1 MRRFIAAMINVAAAI
16 VAIIALSV
24 LQMEYPNESV
34 KEVLNSSSFEKT
46 DEFNEIVTNNINDVF
61 TLISLKNCFETNGSL
76 NYTLI
81 IAETIDRNNEIK
93 KWTIQD
99 CLVLATKVHGL
110 YIDSNFN
117 VEQSND
123 QTVVPFSKNSTY
135 NFSFKTYPSKVR
147 TGVMTEEDFLLEF
160 MYTLSQ
166 YYRCKFNLNDNGTN
180 FKYRVIY
187 FDEYDNQISEYKNAD
202 LNNKD
207 MISNNSF
214 LYLSSK
220 DNIISTN
227 FSSPDS
233 TAKIKDI
240 KALNPNLDQ
249 EFKLYVLVDTAYPD
263 KDLLQDNYNVYS
275 HRKNKCAILI
285 TIIVYSSIIFLIS
298 LFLTIMLV
306 LATKKSVDESTR
318 LFYFL
323 PTEFYLICYIV
334 LLSSLLFF
342 ANRYLSTERF
352 AEYNMSTI
360 KIHIYLLVVYVT
372 TVFLVLILASKFAN
386 DTLTPISIKAIKDNY
401 ELGKIRLSSSMF
413 FFAIFIPVI
422 ILIILSI
429 YLIYLFSM
437 TNDLRIL
444 ITGIVM
450 LFATISFIIYILMLH
465 HAFNNALEVQVKSNE
480 MRTSLIANVSHDIK
494 TPLTSILNYTEL
506 ISEEI
511 SIPSKDMIK
520 NLEDYSKTIVN
531 KSHRLNDLINDLI
544 FDSKVTSGNV
554 ELDMVK
560 IDLNAFITQV
570 LTEFEAKLLE
580 KNIKVIYSNNATNT
594 NILADGSQL
603 YRVFQNLFTNI
614 YKYALEN
621 SRVYVDL
628 DSIKSKILI
637 TIKNIQKEKIEVD
650 PDTLKDRFVRG
661 SKARSTEG
669 FGLGLSISENLIK
682 SMNGKLEVSSV
693 QDLFTVRII
702 FVSYED

>member
-1 MRRFIAAMINVAAAI
+1 MINVVAAVI
-16 VAIIALSV
+16 AIIALSM
-24 LQMEYPNESV
+24 LQMEYPDESV
-34 KEVLNSSSFEKT
+34 REVLNSVSFEKT
-46 DEFNEIVTNNINDVF
+46 DEFNEIVTNNISDIF
-61 TLISLKNCFETNGSL
+61 TLISLKNCFETNGAL

-81 IAETIDRNNEIK
+81 IAETVDKNNEIK

-99 CLVLATKVHGL
+99 CLVQATKVHGL

-123 QTVVPFSKNSTY
+123 QTVIPFSKNLTY

-147 TGVMTEEDFLLEF
+147 TGVMTEEDFLMEF

-180 FKYRVIY
+180 FKYKVIY
-187 FDEYDNQISEYKNAD
+187 FDEYNNPINEYKNAE
-202 LNNKD
+202 LSNKD
-207 MISNNSF
+207 MIENNSF

-227 FSSPDS
+227 FSNTDT
-233 TAKIKDI
+233 TAMIKDI
-240 KALNPNLDQ
+240 KSLNPNIDQ
-249 EFKLYVLVDTAYPD
+249 EFQLYVLIDTTYSD
-263 KDLLQDNYNVYS
+263 KDLLKDNYDVYS

-285 TIIVYSSIIFLIS
+285 TIIVYSSIVFLIS
-298 LFLTIMLV
+298 LFLTIMFV

-318 LFYFL
+318 LFYYL

-334 LLSSLLFF
+334 LITSLLFF
-342 ANRYLSTERF
+342 VNRFLSSGRF
-352 AEYNMSTI
+352 AEYNMDTI
-360 KIHIYLLVVYVT
+360 KINAYLLVVYVT
-372 TVFLVLILASKFAN
+372 SIFLILILSSKFAN

-401 ELGKIRLSSSMF
+401 ELGRIKINSSAF

-437 TNDLRIL
+437 TNDLRVL
-444 ITGIVM
+444 VTGIVM
-450 LFATISFIIYILMLH
+450 LFATISFIIYILVLH

-511 SIPSKDMIK
+511 DNPSKDMMK

-570 LTEFEAKLLE
+570 LTEFESKLLE
-580 KNIKVIYSNNATNT
+580 KNIKIVYNNNATNT

-637 TIKNIQKEKIEVD
+637 SIKNIQKEKIEVD

-693 QDLFTVRII
+693 QDLFTVKIV

>member
-1 MRRFIAAMINVAAAI
+1 MRKFIAAMINVVAAVI
-16 VAIIALSV
+16 AIIALSM
-24 LQMEYPNESV
+24 LQMEYPDESV
-34 KEVLNSSSFEKT
+34 REVLNSVSFEKT
-46 DEFNEIVTNNINDVF
+46 DEFNEIVTNNISDIF
-61 TLISLKNCFETNGSL
+61 TLISLKNCFETNGAL

-81 IAETIDRNNEIK
+81 IAETVDKNNEIK

-99 CLVLATKVHGL
+99 CLVQATKVHGL

-123 QTVVPFSKNSTY
+123 QTVIPFSKNLTY

-147 TGVMTEEDFLLEF
+147 TGVMTEEDFLMEF

-180 FKYRVIY
+180 FKYKVIY
-187 FDEYDNQISEYKNAD
+187 FDEYNNPINEYKNAE
-202 LNNKD
+202 LSNKD
-207 MISNNSF
+207 MIENNSF

-220 DNIISTN
+220 ENIISTN
-227 FSSPDS
+227 FSNTDT
-233 TAKIKDI
+233 TAMIKDI
-240 KALNPNLDQ
+240 KSLNPNIDQ
-249 EFKLYVLVDTAYPD
+249 EFQLYVLIDTTYSD
-263 KDLLQDNYNVYS
+263 KDLLKDNYDVYS

-285 TIIVYSSIIFLIS
+285 TIIVYSSIVFLIS
-298 LFLTIMLV
+298 LFLTIMFV

-318 LFYFL
+318 LFYYL

-334 LLSSLLFF
+334 LITSLLFF
-342 ANRYLSTERF
+342 VNRFLSSGRF
-352 AEYNMSTI
+352 AEYNMDTI
-360 KIHIYLLVVYVT
+360 KINAYLLVVYVT
-372 TVFLVLILASKFAN
+372 SIFLILILSSKFAN

-401 ELGKIRLSSSMF
+401 ELGRIKINSSAF

-437 TNDLRIL
+437 TNDLRVL
-444 ITGIVM
+444 VTGIVM
-450 LFATISFIIYILMLH
+450 LFATISFIIYILVLH

-511 SIPSKDMIK
+511 DNPSKDMMK
-520 NLEDYSKTIVN
+520 NLENYSKTIVN

-570 LTEFEAKLLE
+570 LTEFESKLLE
-580 KNIKVIYSNNATNT
+580 KNIKIVYNNNATNT

-637 TIKNIQKEKIEVD
+637 SIKNIQKEKIEVD

-693 QDLFTVRII
+693 QDLFTVKIV

>member
-1 MRRFIAAMINVAAAI
+1 MRKFIAAMINVVAAVI
-16 VAIIALSV
+16 AIIALSM
-24 LQMEYPNESV
+24 LQMEYPDESV
-34 KEVLNSSSFEKT
+34 REVLNSVSFEKT
-46 DEFNEIVTNNINDVF
+46 DEFNEIVTNNISDIF
-61 TLISLKNCFETNGSL
+61 TLISLKNCFETNGAL

-81 IAETIDRNNEIK
+81 IAETVDKNNEIK

-99 CLVLATKVHGL
+99 CLVQATKVHGL

-123 QTVVPFSKNSTY
+123 QTVIPFSKNLTY

-147 TGVMTEEDFLLEF
+147 TGVMTEEDFLMEF

-180 FKYRVIY
+180 FKYKVIY
-187 FDEYDNQISEYKNAD
+187 FDEYNNPINEYKNAE
-202 LNNKD
+202 LSNKD
-207 MISNNSF
+207 MIENNSF

-227 FSSPDS
+227 FSNTDT
-233 TAKIKDI
+233 TAMIKDI
-240 KALNPNLDQ
+240 KSLNPNIDQ
-249 EFKLYVLVDTAYPD
+249 EFQLYVLIDTTYSD
-263 KDLLQDNYNVYS
+263 KDLLKDNYDVYS

-285 TIIVYSSIIFLIS
+285 TIIVYSSIVFLIS
-298 LFLTIMLV
+298 LFLTIMFV

-318 LFYFL
+318 LFYYL

-334 LLSSLLFF
+334 LITSLLFF
-342 ANRYLSTERF
+342 VNRFLSSGRF
-352 AEYNMSTI
+352 AEYNMDTI
-360 KIHIYLLVVYVT
+360 KINAYLLVVYIT
-372 TVFLVLILASKFAN
+372 SIFLILILSSKFAN

-401 ELGKIRLSSSMF
+401 ELGRIKINSSAF

-437 TNDLRIL
+437 TNDLRVL
-444 ITGIVM
+444 VTGIVM
-450 LFATISFIIYILMLH
+450 LFATISFIIYILVLH

-511 SIPSKDMIK
+511 DNPSKDMMK

-570 LTEFEAKLLE
+570 LTEFESKLLE
-580 KNIKVIYSNNATNT
+580 KNIKIVYNNNATNT

-637 TIKNIQKEKIEVD
+637 SIKNIQKEKIEVD

-693 QDLFTVRII
+693 QDLFTVKIV

>member
-1 MRRFIAAMINVAAAI
+1 MRKFIAAMINVVAAVI
-16 VAIIALSV
+16 AIIALSM
-24 LQMEYPNESV
+24 LQMEYPDESV
-34 KEVLNSSSFEKT
+34 REVLNSVSFEKT
-46 DEFNEIVTNNINDVF
+46 DEFNEIVTNNISDIF
-61 TLISLKNCFETNGSL
+61 TLISLKNCFETNGAL

-81 IAETIDRNNEIK
+81 IAETVDKNNEIK

-99 CLVLATKVHGL
+99 CLVQATKVHGL

-123 QTVVPFSKNSTY
+123 QTVIPFSKNLTY

-147 TGVMTEEDFLLEF
+147 TGVMTEEDFLMEF

-180 FKYRVIY
+180 FKYKVIY
-187 FDEYDNQISEYKNAD
+187 FDEYNNPINEYKNAE
-202 LNNKD
+202 LSNKD
-207 MISNNSF
+207 MIENNSF

-227 FSSPDS
+227 FSNTDT
-233 TAKIKDI
+233 TAMIKDI
-240 KALNPNLDQ
+240 KSLNPNIDQ
-249 EFKLYVLVDTAYPD
+249 EFQLYVLIDTTYSD
-263 KDLLQDNYNVYS
+263 KDLLKDNYDVYS

-285 TIIVYSSIIFLIS
+285 TIIVYSSIVFLIS
-298 LFLTIMLV
+298 LFLTIMFV

-318 LFYFL
+318 LFYYL

-334 LLSSLLFF
+334 LITSLLFF
-342 ANRYLSTERF
+342 VNRFLSSGRF
-352 AEYNMSTI
+352 AEYNMDTI
-360 KIHIYLLVVYVT
+360 KINAYLLVVYVT
-372 TVFLVLILASKFAN
+372 SIFLILILSSKFAN

-401 ELGKIRLSSSMF
+401 ELGRIKINSSAF

-437 TNDLRIL
+437 TNDLRVL
-444 ITGIVM
+444 VTGIVM
-450 LFATISFIIYILMLH
+450 LFATISFIIYILVLH

-511 SIPSKDMIK
+511 DNPSKDMMK
-520 NLEDYSKTIVN
+520 NLENYSKTIVN

-570 LTEFEAKLLE
+570 LTEFESKLLE
-580 KNIKVIYSNNATNT
+580 KNIKIVYNNNATNT

-637 TIKNIQKEKIEVD
+637 SIKNIQKEKIEVD

-693 QDLFTVRII
+693 QDLFTVKIV

>member
-1 MRRFIAAMINVAAAI
+1 MRKFIAAMINVVAAVI
-16 VAIIALSV
+16 AIIALSM
-24 LQMEYPNESV
+24 LQMEYPDESV
-34 KEVLNSSSFEKT
+34 REVLNSVSFEKT
-46 DEFNEIVTNNINDVF
+46 DEFNEIVTNNISDIF
-61 TLISLKNCFETNGSL
+61 TLISLKNCFETNGAL

-81 IAETIDRNNEIK
+81 IAETVDKNNEIK

-99 CLVLATKVHGL
+99 CLVQATKVHGL

-123 QTVVPFSKNSTY
+123 QTVIPFSKNLTY

-147 TGVMTEEDFLLEF
+147 TGVMTEEDFLMEF

-180 FKYRVIY
+180 FKYKVIY
-187 FDEYDNQISEYKNAD
+187 FNEYNNPINEYKNAE
-202 LNNKD
+202 LSNKD
-207 MISNNSF
+207 MIENNSF

-227 FSSPDS
+227 FSNTDT
-233 TAKIKDI
+233 TAMIKDI
-240 KALNPNLDQ
+240 KSLNPNIDQ
-249 EFKLYVLVDTAYPD
+249 EFQLYVLIDTTYSD
-263 KDLLQDNYNVYS
+263 KDLLKDNYDVYS

-285 TIIVYSSIIFLIS
+285 TIIVYSSIVFLIS
-298 LFLTIMLV
+298 LFLTIMFV

-318 LFYFL
+318 LFYYL

-334 LLSSLLFF
+334 LITSLLFF
-342 ANRYLSTERF
+342 VNRFLSSGRF
-352 AEYNMSTI
+352 AEYNMDTI
-360 KIHIYLLVVYVT
+360 KINAYLLVVYVT
-372 TVFLVLILASKFAN
+372 SIFLILILSSKFAN

-401 ELGKIRLSSSMF
+401 ELGRIKINSSAF

-437 TNDLRIL
+437 TNDLRVL
-444 ITGIVM
+444 VTGIVM
-450 LFATISFIIYILMLH
+450 LFATISFIIYILVLH

-511 SIPSKDMIK
+511 DNPSKDMMK
-520 NLEDYSKTIVN
+520 NLENYSKTIVN

-570 LTEFEAKLLE
+570 LTEFESKLLE
-580 KNIKVIYSNNATNT
+580 KNIKIVYNNNATNT

-637 TIKNIQKEKIEVD
+637 SIKNIQKEKIEVD

-693 QDLFTVRII
+693 QDLFTVKIV

>member
-1 MRRFIAAMINVAAAI
+1 MRKFIAAMINVVAAVI
-16 VAIIALSV
+16 AIIALSM
-24 LQMEYPNESV
+24 LQMEYPDESV
-34 KEVLNSSSFEKT
+34 REVLNSVSFEKT
-46 DEFNEIVTNNINDVF
+46 DEFNEIVTNNISDIF
-61 TLISLKNCFETNGSL
+61 TLISLKNCFETNGAL

-81 IAETIDRNNEIK
+81 IAETVDKNNEIK

-99 CLVLATKVHGL
+99 CLVQATKVHGL

-123 QTVVPFSKNSTY
+123 QTVIPFSKNLTY

-147 TGVMTEEDFLLEF
+147 TGVMTEEDFLMEF

-180 FKYRVIY
+180 FKYKVIY
-187 FDEYDNQISEYKNAD
+187 FDEYNNPINEYKNAE
-202 LNNKD
+202 LSNKD
-207 MISNNSF
+207 MIENNSF

-227 FSSPDS
+227 FSNTDT
-233 TAKIKDI
+233 TAMIKDI
-240 KALNPNLDQ
+240 KSLNPNIDQ
-249 EFKLYVLVDTAYPD
+249 EFQLYVLIDTTYSD
-263 KDLLQDNYNVYS
+263 KDLLKDNYDVYS

-285 TIIVYSSIIFLIS
+285 TIIVYSSIVFLIS
-298 LFLTIMLV
+298 LFLTIMFV

-318 LFYFL
+318 LFYYL

-334 LLSSLLFF
+334 LITSLLFF
-342 ANRYLSTERF
+342 VNRFLSSGRF
-352 AEYNMSTI
+352 AEYNMDTI
-360 KIHIYLLVVYVT
+360 KINAYLLVVYVT
-372 TVFLVLILASKFAN
+372 SIFLILILSSKFAN

-401 ELGKIRLSSSMF
+401 ELGRIKINSSAF

-437 TNDLRIL
+437 TNDLRVL
-444 ITGIVM
+444 VTGIVM
-450 LFATISFIIYILMLH
+450 LFATISFIIYILVLH

-511 SIPSKDMIK
+511 DNPSKDMMK

-570 LTEFEAKLLE
+570 LTEFESKLLE
-580 KNIKVIYSNNATNT
+580 KNIKIVYNNNATNT

-637 TIKNIQKEKIEVD
+637 SIKNIQKEKIEVD

-693 QDLFTVRII
+693 QDLFTVKIV